1 MPNQEVELDPVLHIT
16 ADAIGQPGQRVF
28 YIQGQSSETVITL
41 LVEKIQLQSLVTG
54 IQQFLKEIE
63 EKFPQQAPMDG
74 GFDEMGMHIQP
85 PVDPLFRVGEMGLA
99 YDAERDRLCL
109 ILKEIILSDMN
120 PDDAQIIRFW
130 CTREQI
136 LQMANWT
143 LEVINRGRPLCPQCL
158 EPMDPEGHFCP
169 KKNGHQH

>member
-63 EKFPQQAPMDG
+63 EKFPQQAPIDG

-99 YDAERDRLCL
+99 YDAERDRLCM

-143 LEVINRGRPLCPQCL
+143 HEVINSRAPPLSSVPRTNGPGRTFL
-158 EPMDPEGHFCP
+158 P
-169 KKNGHQH
+169 KENGHQH